1 MKYPVARF
9 KSLKEALKELEPF
22 VRDARRLETGRP
34 LQKFYGL
41 RPREIWANWLLC
53 AALNFEQ
60 EERFTFFSTKNAI
73 GGDGVIHDRLT
84 ASTLPT
90 EHVFVP
96 RARGPGAENTAE
108 ALIFAAIQKKQHKG
122 GDAYASGKTLVVFS
136 NVEAGPW
143 CPTKIA
149 QRLPETLSFKEVW
162 VVSLQSALEGKYIYG
177 VTCLELSDGNA
188 PIWRVHIENLDAGV
202 VRHCLR

>member
-22 VRDARRLETGRP
+22 VRDARRLEKGRP
-34 LQKFYGL
+34 LRKFYGL

-60 EERFTFFSTKNAI
+60 EERFTFFSTKDAI

-96 RARGPGAENTAE
+96 SARGPGAENTAE
-108 ALIFAAIQKKQHKG
+108 ALIFAAIRKKQHKG
-122 GDAYASGKTLVVFS
+122 GDAYASGNTDLRKFLERSVLF
-136 NVEAGPW
+136 
-143 CPTKIA
+143 
-149 QRLPETLSFKEVW
+149 
-162 VVSLQSALEGKYIYG
+162 ALM
-177 VTCLELSDGNA
+177 
-188 PIWRVHIENLDAGV
+188 
-202 VRHCLR
+202 RHSRCQL